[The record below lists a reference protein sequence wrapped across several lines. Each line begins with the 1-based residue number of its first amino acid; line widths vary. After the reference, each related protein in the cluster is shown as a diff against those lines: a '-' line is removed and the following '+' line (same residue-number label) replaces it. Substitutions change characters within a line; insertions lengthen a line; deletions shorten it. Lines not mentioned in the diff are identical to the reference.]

1 MTHAAALPM
10 ADTHA
15 PPNLLTHL
23 LRLIGRLTDPKTA
36 TGRAFVAGERASTWL
51 MGKLATSDRYLR
63 LAGRG
68 LEAGFVLRRNMI
80 DAAEEMLHALRVPA
94 LSEISDLRRQVRA
107 LGDRLEVTQ
116 AQLEVALELLERMER
131 RAAGA
136 AAQAAQAAQAGEEV
150 A

>member
-1 MTHAAALPM
+1 MTHAAALTM
-10 ADTHA
+10 AETHA
-15 PPNLLTHL
+15 PPNLLTRL

-36 TGRAFVAGERASTWL
+36 TGRAFAAGERASTLL

-80 DAAEEMLHALRVPA
+80 DAAEEMLHAMRVPA
-94 LSEISDLRRQVRA
+94 LSEINDLRHQVRA
-107 LGDRLEVTQ
+107 LGDSLEVTQ

-131 RAAGA
+131 RARAGGA
-136 AAQAAQAAQAGEEV
+136 AAKAAEEV